1 MKRKAEVGKNFL
13 SGRKKIPTWGVIN
26 MEGWSYFLVL
36 LPISGEK
43 MISHK
48 IKTLLPFP
56 RFSPSP

>member
-43 MISHK
+43 MISNK
-48 IKTLLPFP
+48 IKTLLP
-56 RFSPSP
+56 SPP